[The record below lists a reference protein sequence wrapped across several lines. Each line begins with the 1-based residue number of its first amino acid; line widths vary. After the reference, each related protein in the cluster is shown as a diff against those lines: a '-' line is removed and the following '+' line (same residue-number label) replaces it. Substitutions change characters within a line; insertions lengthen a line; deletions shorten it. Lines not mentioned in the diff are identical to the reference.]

1 MIDASIITDDF
12 ASTDKD
18 SFIKKKSIDTGIK
31 RKHTMITG
39 FLHTLDIFI
48 VKVSDI
54 KQLMIIS
61 EGSEY
66 AYRLR

>member
-12 ASTDKD
+12 ASTDGD
-18 SFIKKKSIDTGIK
+18 SFIKKSIETGIK
-31 RKHTMITG
+31 RKHTMITS